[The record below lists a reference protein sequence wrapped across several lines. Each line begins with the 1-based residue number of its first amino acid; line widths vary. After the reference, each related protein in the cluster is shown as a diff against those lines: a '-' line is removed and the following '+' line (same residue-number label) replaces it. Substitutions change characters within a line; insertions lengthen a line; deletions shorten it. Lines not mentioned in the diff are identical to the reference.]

1 MTWFKIS
8 SLLIWYCIVYSVFSL
23 TYPKIYNIIGD
34 FFSKKL
40 KTMPCEMLVWWTF
53 SQLPWQCH
61 NNRWRISTTFKY
73 DLLCFLRTSV
83 VFFIFSISIKHK
95 NKSAPDSTLIR
106 TQIYCKLHFILFK
119 KNFFFLIQKKKFRCS
134 CKILG
139 FFFQCLCVCICMCTI
154 VSLCNKMFQFVH
166 DALGTGEADF
176 LCSDFWLSSVWCF
189 CSWKRYH
196 YINIHYIGDTTAFSS
211 GEKYF
216 ADHTMCKFFH

>member
-1 MTWFKIS
+1 
-8 SLLIWYCIVYSVFSL
+8 
-23 TYPKIYNIIGD
+23 
-34 FFSKKL
+34 
-40 KTMPCEMLVWWTF
+40 MPCEMLVWWTF

-119 KNFFFLIQKKKFRCS
+119 KNFFFLIHKKKFRCS

-196 YINIHYIGDTTAFSS
+196 YINIHYIGDTTALIDWKKIFCRS
-211 GEKYF
+211 YNVQIF
-216 ADHTMCKFFH
+216 LRVF

>member
-1 MTWFKIS
+1 
-8 SLLIWYCIVYSVFSL
+8 
-23 TYPKIYNIIGD
+23 
-34 FFSKKL
+34 
-40 KTMPCEMLVWWTF
+40 MPCEMLVWLTF

-106 TQIYCKLHFILFK
+106 TQIYCKLHFILLK
-119 KNFFFLIQKKKFRCS
+119 KTFFFNPKKKFRCS

-196 YINIHYIGDTTAFSS
+196 LNNTHYIDDTTALFDW
-211 GEKYF
+211 KKNF
-216 ADHTMCKFFH
+216 ADHTMCKYFHECFSTFLMSFHLW